1 MCFAKLFF
9 CDPRRR
15 QNNLDLRKFR
25 MKFTMKKVFR
35 FWGMQENKQNWERNP
50 SRHGNLRVGWCL
62 LHLSGGWGSMC
73 EHWRLTN
80 FYFVTATVMS
90 RWNAFHAIIFLEQSR
105 EQFAF
110 DVTLTAINGSH
121 RVQNWSLGNVWRSPN
136 LFQNSFHQHNF
147 WSKCSASPKTEP
159 NYSQSNFILFL
170 SLSRPIRSTKF
181 LCHERSRA
189 ECVQTNRARTV
200 KTFAVSS

>member
-15 QNNLDLRKFR
+15 ENNLDLRKFR

-50 SRHGNLRVGWCL
+50 SRHGNLRVEWCL

-90 RWNAFHAIIFLEQSR
+90 RWNAFHAIIFLEIV
-105 EQFAF
+105 EQITGAICFWCDSHSYKWIAEGSELLSSSVFAF
-110 DVTLTAINGSH
+110 
-121 RVQNWSLGNVWRSPN
+121 SLGSVWWS
-136 LFQNSFHQHNF
+136 SNF
-147 WSKCSASPKTEP
+147 FSKQFSPK
-159 NYSQSNFILFL
+159 
-170 SLSRPIRSTKF
+170 
-181 LCHERSRA
+181 
-189 ECVQTNRARTV
+189 
-200 KTFAVSS
+200 